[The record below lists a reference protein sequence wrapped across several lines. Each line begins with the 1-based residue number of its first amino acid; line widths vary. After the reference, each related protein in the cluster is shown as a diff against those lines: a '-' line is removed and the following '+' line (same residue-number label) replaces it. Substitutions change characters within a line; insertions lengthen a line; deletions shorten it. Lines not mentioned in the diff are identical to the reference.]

1 MNALWIVLGLVA
13 AAAVY
18 AIIIYNKLVRA
29 RQMVKEGWSGIDV
42 QLKKRANLI
51 PNLVAAVK
59 GYMKHERG
67 LLEKITELRAKAAG
81 MSDAGPQERQAVE
94 QEISSLLGKIMVAVE
109 NYPDLKA
116 SQNVLELQ
124 QQLAQIEHDIQMA
137 RRYYNGAVRDNNVLV
152 ESFPSNLVANHFKFE
167 KAEYFELENAADRQV
182 PQVQL

>member
-1 MNALWIVLGLVA
+1 
-13 AAAVY
+13 
-18 AIIIYNKLVRA
+18 
-29 RQMVKEGWSGIDV
+29 
-42 QLKKRANLI
+42 
-51 PNLVAAVK
+51 
-59 GYMKHERG
+59 
-67 LLEKITELRAKAAG
+67 

>member
-1 MNALWIVLGLVA
+1 MLWWIIAGIVAVVILFVVLTYNRLV
-13 AAAVY
+13 
-18 AIIIYNKLVRA
+18 KA
-29 RQMVKEGWSGIDV
+29 RQMVREGWSGIDV

-59 GYMKHERG
+59 GYMKHERD
-67 LLEKITELRAKAAG
+67 LLEKVAELRARAAG
-81 MSDAGPQERQAVE
+81 MSAASPHERQAVE
-94 QEISSLLGKIMVAVE
+94 QEISSLLGRIMVAVE

-116 SQNVLELQ
+116 NQNVLDLQ
-124 QQLAQIEHDIQMA
+124 QQLARIEHDIQMA

-152 ESFPSNLVANHFKFE
+152 ESFPSNLIARYFHFE